1 MALGCGPSG
10 KSRTFTPYD
19 CGRVG
24 VEIVRGSFPHSR
36 VGRSVVRGKGR
47 PAYPF
52 HKGAADVHV
61 VNLSLQPRQGLRG
74 TRRLPLPVSF
84 VLKKHKLCTD
94 VRLMEKYPRDVV
106 RDELWMNTTEMKDRI
121 RQLRQLLW
129 ALCVIGLA
137 GLIGSALWNG
147 FGVGLR
153 YSARPEKAL
162 EGLGNFGTVPDFS
175 LLERS
180 GISINLSDLQG
191 KIWIVNFIYTS
202 CPDTCPLQSAE
213 MAKLQGELDH
223 EATFR
228 LLSITIDPERDT
240 LQVLS
245 RYADRFGADPDRWL
259 FLTGEKEDIYRLA
272 QQGFHLSAV
281 PISNG
286 ERNDDTAFI
295 HSSRFVLVDD
305 KAQIRGYYISTDPD
319 TLRRLRRD
327 LKTLL
332 TGNGQ

>member
-1 MALGCGPSG
+1 M
-10 KSRTFTPYD
+10 
-19 CGRVG
+19 
-24 VEIVRGSFPHSR
+24 
-36 VGRSVVRGKGR
+36 
-47 PAYPF
+47 
-52 HKGAADVHV
+52 HV
-61 VNLSLQPRQGLRG
+61 VNLSLQPRQGLRE

-84 VLKKHKLCTD
+84 VLKKHKLCTE
-94 VRLMEKYPRDVV
+94 VRLMEKYPRDDV

-121 RQLRQLLW
+121 RHLRQLLW
-129 ALCVIGLA
+129 ALCVIVLA

-147 FGVGLR
+147 FDAGLR

-175 LLERS
+175 LVERS
-180 GISINLSDLQG
+180 GRSVKLSDLRG

-213 MAKLQGELDH
+213 MAKLQGERDH
-223 EATFR
+223 EADFR

-259 FLTGEKEDIYRLA
+259 FLTGEKEGIYRLA

-281 PISNG
+281 PVSNDEG
-286 ERNDDTAFI
+286 KNDPAFI

-305 KAQIRGYYISTDPD
+305 KAEIRGYYVSTDPD
-319 TLRRLRRD
+319 ALRRLRRD

-332 TGNGQ
+332 TVNGQ

>member
-1 MALGCGPSG
+1 
-10 KSRTFTPYD
+10 
-19 CGRVG
+19 
-24 VEIVRGSFPHSR
+24 
-36 VGRSVVRGKGR
+36 
-47 PAYPF
+47 
-52 HKGAADVHV
+52 
-61 VNLSLQPRQGLRG
+61 
-74 TRRLPLPVSF
+74 
-84 VLKKHKLCTD
+84 
-94 VRLMEKYPRDVV
+94 
-106 RDELWMNTTEMKDRI
+106 MKDRI
-121 RQLRQLLW
+121 RHLRQLLW

-147 FGVGLR
+147 FGAGLR

-245 RYADRFGADPDRWL
+245 RYADRFGADPKRWL
-259 FLTGEKEDIYRLA
+259 FLTGEKEEIYRLA

-281 PISNG
+281 PVSNSEG
-286 ERNDDTAFI
+286 NKGTAFI
-295 HSSRFVLVDD
+295 HSSRFVLVDGE
-305 KAQIRGYYISTDPD
+305 AEIRGYYVSTDPD
-319 TLRRLRRD
+319 ALRRLRRD

-332 TGNGQ
+332 GKNGGHL

>member
-1 MALGCGPSG
+1 
-10 KSRTFTPYD
+10 
-19 CGRVG
+19 
-24 VEIVRGSFPHSR
+24 
-36 VGRSVVRGKGR
+36 
-47 PAYPF
+47 
-52 HKGAADVHV
+52 
-61 VNLSLQPRQGLRG
+61 
-74 TRRLPLPVSF
+74 
-84 VLKKHKLCTD
+84 
-94 VRLMEKYPRDVV
+94 MEKYPRGYV

-121 RQLRQLLW
+121 RHLRQLLW

-147 FGVGLR
+147 FDAGLR

-213 MAKLQGELDH
+213 MAKLQGERDH

-245 RYADRFGADPDRWL
+245 RYANRFGADPDRWL
-259 FLTGEKEDIYRLA
+259 FLTGEKEGIYRLA

-281 PISNG
+281 PVSNDEG
-286 ERNDDTAFI
+286 KNDPAFI

-305 KAQIRGYYISTDPD
+305 KAEIRGYYVSTDPD
-319 TLRRLRRD
+319 ALRRLRRD

-332 TGNGQ
+332 TVNGQ

>member
-1 MALGCGPSG
+1 M
-10 KSRTFTPYD
+10 K
-19 CGRVG
+19 
-24 VEIVRGSFPHSR
+24 
-36 VGRSVVRGKGR
+36 
-47 PAYPF
+47 
-52 HKGAADVHV
+52 
-61 VNLSLQPRQGLRG
+61 
-74 TRRLPLPVSF
+74 
-84 VLKKHKLCTD
+84 
-94 VRLMEKYPRDVV
+94 
-106 RDELWMNTTEMKDRI
+106 TTEMKDKLPR
-121 RQLRQLLW
+121 LRQLLW
-129 ALCVIGLA
+129 ALCLIGLA

-147 FGVGLR
+147 FDAGLR

-228 LLSITIDPERDT
+228 LLSITIDPDRDT
-240 LQVLS
+240 PKVLS
-245 RYADRFGADPDRWL
+245 RYADRFGADPERWL
-259 FLTGEKEDIYRLA
+259 FLTGKKEEIYRLA

-281 PISNG
+281 PVSNDEG
-286 ERNDDTAFI
+286 KKDPAFI

-305 KAQIRGYYISTDPD
+305 KAEIRGYYVSTESDA
-319 TLRRLRRD
+319 LRRLRRD

-332 TGNGQ
+332 GKNGRHL